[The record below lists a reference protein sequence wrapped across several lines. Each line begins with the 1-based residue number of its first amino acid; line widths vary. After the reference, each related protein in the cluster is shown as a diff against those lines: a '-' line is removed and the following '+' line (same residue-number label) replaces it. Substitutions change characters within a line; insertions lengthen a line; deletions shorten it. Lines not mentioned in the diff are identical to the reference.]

1 MAIKMELYISLAAM
15 IISLISVI
23 VSVAIYA
30 LGIQRD
36 KKQDTLDSFNLLQEQ
51 VFDKLNL
58 ITYSE
63 ITDICKKVGS
73 GNIDNNTNSKYYDL
87 LGYLARLEHFS
98 LGVNTGIYDA
108 KTAER
113 AGTAFLVSLH
123 KKLLP
128 VIELQKKRGNGNN
141 NKKIEYYEEFKM
153 LTEKISNYEKK
164 QISKK

>member
-1 MAIKMELYISLAAM
+1 MNMELYISLAAM

-23 VSVAIYA
+23 VSVAIYL

-36 KKQDTLDSFNLLQEQ
+36 KKQDTLDFFNLLQEQ

-63 ITDICKKVGS
+63 ITNICKKVDSGS
-73 GNIDNNTNSKYYDL
+73 IDDETNSKYYEL

-113 AGTAFLVSLH
+113 AGTAFLVSLR

-128 VIELQKKRGNGNN
+128 VIELQEKRGNHNRD
-141 NKKIEYYEEFKM
+141 KRIEYYKEFRM
-153 LTEKISNYEKK
+153 LTERVAKYE
-164 QISKK
+164 

>member
-1 MAIKMELYISLAAM
+1 MNMELYISLAAM

-23 VSVAIYA
+23 VSVAIYL

-63 ITDICKKVGS
+63 ITNICKKVDSGS
-73 GNIDNNTNSKYYDL
+73 IDDETNSKYYEL

-113 AGTAFLVSLH
+113 AGTAFLVSLR

-128 VIELQKKRGNGNN
+128 VIELQEKRGNRNSD
-141 NKKIEYYEEFKM
+141 KRIEYYEEFRM
-153 LTEKISNYEKK
+153 LTERVAKYE
-164 QISKK
+164 

>member
-1 MAIKMELYISLAAM
+1 MNMELYISLAAM

-23 VSVAIYA
+23 VSVAIYL

-63 ITDICKKVGS
+63 ITNICKKVDNGS
-73 GNIDNNTNSKYYDL
+73 IDDETNSKYYEL

-113 AGTAFLVSLH
+113 AGTAFLVSLR

-128 VIELQKKRGNGNN
+128 VIELQEKRGNH
-141 NKKIEYYEEFKM
+141 KSDKRIEYYKEFRM
-153 LTEKISNYEKK
+153 LTERVAKYE
-164 QISKK
+164 

>member
-1 MAIKMELYISLAAM
+1 MNMELYISLAAM

-23 VSVAIYA
+23 VSVAIYL

-63 ITDICKKVGS
+63 ITNICKKVDNGS
-73 GNIDNNTNSKYYDL
+73 IDDETNSKYYEL

-113 AGTAFLVSLH
+113 AGTAFLVSLR

-128 VIELQKKRGNGNN
+128 VIELQEKRGNLNSD
-141 NKKIEYYEEFKM
+141 KRIEYYKEFRM
-153 LTEKISNYEKK
+153 LTERVAKYE
-164 QISKK
+164 

>member
-1 MAIKMELYISLAAM
+1 MELYISLAAM

-23 VSVAIYA
+23 VFVAIYL

-63 ITDICKKVGS
+63 ITNICKKVDSGS
-73 GNIDNNTNSKYYDL
+73 IDDETNSKYYEL

-113 AGTAFLVSLH
+113 AGTAFLVSLR

-128 VIELQKKRGNGNN
+128 VIELQEKRGNHNSD
-141 NKKIEYYEEFKM
+141 KRIEYYKEFRM
-153 LTEKISNYEKK
+153 LTERVAKYE
-164 QISKK
+164 

>member
-1 MAIKMELYISLAAM
+1 MMNMELYISLAAM
-15 IISLISVI
+15 IISLIAVI
-23 VSVAIYA
+23 VSVAIYL

-63 ITDICKKVGS
+63 ITNICKKVDNGS
-73 GNIDNNTNSKYYDL
+73 IDDETNSKYYEL

-113 AGTAFLVSLH
+113 AGTAFLVSLR

-128 VIELQKKRGNGNN
+128 VIELQEKRGNRNSD
-141 NKKIEYYEEFKM
+141 KRIEYYKEFRM
-153 LTEKISNYEKK
+153 LTERVAKYE
-164 QISKK
+164 

>member
-1 MAIKMELYISLAAM
+1 MELYISLAAM

-23 VSVAIYA
+23 VSVAIYL

-63 ITDICKKVGS
+63 ITNICKKVDNGS
-73 GNIDNNTNSKYYDL
+73 IDDETNSKYYEL

-113 AGTAFLVSLH
+113 AGTAFLVSLR

-128 VIELQKKRGNGNN
+128 VIELQEKRGNHNSD
-141 NKKIEYYEEFKM
+141 KRIEYYKEFRM
-153 LTEKISNYEKK
+153 LTERVAKYE
-164 QISKK
+164 

>member
-1 MAIKMELYISLAAM
+1 MNMELYISLAAM

-23 VSVAIYA
+23 VSVAIYL

-63 ITDICKKVGS
+63 ITNICKKVDNGS
-73 GNIDNNTNSKYYDL
+73 IDDETNSKYYEL

-128 VIELQKKRGNGNN
+128 VIELQEKRGNHNSD
-141 NKKIEYYEEFKM
+141 KRIEYYKEFRM
-153 LTEKISNYEKK
+153 LTERVAKYE
-164 QISKK
+164 

>member
-1 MAIKMELYISLAAM
+1 MNMELYISLAAM

-23 VSVAIYA
+23 VSVAIYL

-63 ITDICKKVGS
+63 ITNICKKVDNGS
-73 GNIDNNTNSKYYDL
+73 IDDETNSKYYEL

-113 AGTAFLVSLH
+113 AGTAFLVSLR

-128 VIELQKKRGNGNN
+128 VIELQEKRGNRNSD
-141 NKKIEYYEEFKM
+141 KRIEYYKEFRM
-153 LTEKISNYEKK
+153 LTERVAKYE
-164 QISKK
+164 

>member
-1 MAIKMELYISLAAM
+1 MNMELYISLAAM

-23 VSVAIYA
+23 VSVAIY
-30 LGIQRD
+30 LIGIQRD

-63 ITDICKKVGS
+63 ITNICKKVDNGS
-73 GNIDNNTNSKYYDL
+73 IDDETNSKYYEL

-113 AGTAFLVSLH
+113 AGTAFLVSLR

-128 VIELQKKRGNGNN
+128 VIELQEKRGNHNSD
-141 NKKIEYYEEFKM
+141 KRIEYYKEFRM
-153 LTEKISNYEKK
+153 LTERVAKYE
-164 QISKK
+164 

>member
-1 MAIKMELYISLAAM
+1 MNMELYISLAAM

-23 VSVAIYA
+23 VSVAIYL

-63 ITDICKKVGS
+63 ITNICKKVDNGS
-73 GNIDNNTNSKYYDL
+73 IDDETNSKYYEL

-113 AGTAFLVSLH
+113 AGTAFLVSLR

-128 VIELQKKRGNGNN
+128 VIELQEKRGNHNSDRR
-141 NKKIEYYEEFKM
+141 IEYYKEFRM
-153 LTEKISNYEKK
+153 LTERVAKYE
-164 QISKK
+164 

>member
-1 MAIKMELYISLAAM
+1 L
-15 IISLISVI
+15 
-23 VSVAIYA
+23 

-63 ITDICKKVGS
+63 ITNICKKVDSGS
-73 GNIDNNTNSKYYDL
+73 IDDETNSKYYEL

-113 AGTAFLVSLH
+113 AGTAFLVSLR

-128 VIELQKKRGNGNN
+128 VIELQEKRGNHNSD
-141 NKKIEYYEEFKM
+141 KRIEYYKEFRM
-153 LTEKISNYEKK
+153 LTERVAKYE
-164 QISKK
+164 

>member
-1 MAIKMELYISLAAM
+1 MNMELYISLAAM

-23 VSVAIYA
+23 VSFAIY
-30 LGIQRD
+30 LIRIQRD
-36 KKQDTLDSFNLLQEQ
+36 KKQDTLDSFNLPQEQ

-63 ITDICKKVGS
+63 ITNICKQVDNGS
-73 GNIDNNTNSKYYDL
+73 IDDETNSKYYEL

-113 AGTAFLVSLH
+113 AGTAFLVSLR

-128 VIELQKKRGNGNN
+128 VIELQEKRGNHNSD
-141 NKKIEYYEEFKM
+141 KRIEYYKEFRM
-153 LTEKISNYEKK
+153 LTERVAKYE
-164 QISKK
+164 

>member
-1 MAIKMELYISLAAM
+1 MNMELYISLAAM

-23 VSVAIYA
+23 VSVAIYL

-63 ITDICKKVGS
+63 ITNICKKVDSGS
-73 GNIDNNTNSKYYDL
+73 IDDETNSKYYEL

-98 LGVNTGIYDA
+98 LGVNTGIYDT

-113 AGTAFLVSLH
+113 AGTAFLVSLR

-128 VIELQKKRGNGNN
+128 VIELQEKRGNHNSD
-141 NKKIEYYEEFKM
+141 KRIEYYKEFRM
-153 LTEKISNYEKK
+153 LTERVAKYE
-164 QISKK
+164 

>member
-1 MAIKMELYISLAAM
+1 MELYISLAAM

-23 VSVAIYA
+23 VSVAIYL

-63 ITDICKKVGS
+63 ITNICKKVDSGS
-73 GNIDNNTNSKYYDL
+73 IDDETNSKYYEL

-113 AGTAFLVSLH
+113 AGTAFLVSLR

-128 VIELQKKRGNGNN
+128 VIELQEKRGNHNSD
-141 NKKIEYYEEFKM
+141 KRIEYYKEFRM
-153 LTEKISNYEKK
+153 LTERVAKYE
-164 QISKK
+164 

>member
-1 MAIKMELYISLAAM
+1 MNMELYISLAAM

-23 VSVAIYA
+23 VSVAIYL

-63 ITDICKKVGS
+63 ITNICKKVDNGS
-73 GNIDNNTNSKYYDL
+73 IDDETNSKYYEL

-113 AGTAFLVSLH
+113 AGTAFLVSLR

-128 VIELQKKRGNGNN
+128 VIELQEKRGNHNSD
-141 NKKIEYYEEFKM
+141 KRIEYYKEFRM
-153 LTEKISNYEKK
+153 LTEMVAKYE
-164 QISKK
+164 

>member
-1 MAIKMELYISLAAM
+1 MNMELYISLAAM

-23 VSVAIYA
+23 VSVAIYL

-63 ITDICKKVGS
+63 ITNICKKVDNGS
-73 GNIDNNTNSKYYDL
+73 IDDETNSKYYEL

-113 AGTAFLVSLH
+113 AGTAFLVKKK

-128 VIELQKKRGNGNN
+128 VIELQEKRGNHNSD
-141 NKKIEYYEEFKM
+141 KRIEYYKEFRM
-153 LTEKISNYEKK
+153 LTERVAKYE
-164 QISKK
+164 

>member
-1 MAIKMELYISLAAM
+1 MNMELYISLAAM

-23 VSVAIYA
+23 VSVAIYL

-63 ITDICKKVGS
+63 ITNICKKVDNGS
-73 GNIDNNTNSKYYDL
+73 IDDETNSKYYEL

-113 AGTAFLVSLH
+113 AGTAFLVSKR

-128 VIELQKKRGNGNN
+128 VIELQEKRGNHNSD
-141 NKKIEYYEEFKM
+141 KRIEYYKEFRM
-153 LTEKISNYEKK
+153 LTERVAKYE
-164 QISKK
+164 

>member
-1 MAIKMELYISLAAM
+1 MELYISLAAM

-23 VSVAIYA
+23 VSVAIYL

-63 ITDICKKVGS
+63 ITNICKKVDNGS
-73 GNIDNNTNSKYYDL
+73 IDDETNSKYYEL

-113 AGTAFLVSLH
+113 AGTAFLVSLR

-128 VIELQKKRGNGNN
+128 VIELQEKRGNRNSD
-141 NKKIEYYEEFKM
+141 KRIEYYKEFRM
-153 LTEKISNYEKK
+153 LTERVAKYE
-164 QISKK
+164 

>member
-1 MAIKMELYISLAAM
+1 MNMELYISLAAM

-23 VSVAIYA
+23 VSVAIYL

-63 ITDICKKVGS
+63 ITNICKKVDNGS
-73 GNIDNNTNSKYYDL
+73 IDDETNSKYYEL

-113 AGTAFLVSLH
+113 AGTAFLVSLR

-128 VIELQKKRGNGNN
+128 VIELQEKRGNHNSD
-141 NKKIEYYEEFKM
+141 KRIEYYKEFRM
-153 LTEKISNYEKK
+153 LTERVAKYE
-164 QISKK
+164 

>member
-1 MAIKMELYISLAAM
+1 MNMELYISLAAM

-23 VSVAIYA
+23 VSVAIYL

-63 ITDICKKVGS
+63 ITNICKKVDNGS
-73 GNIDNNTNSKYYDL
+73 IDDETNSKYYEL

-128 VIELQKKRGNGNN
+128 VIELQEKRGNRNSD
-141 NKKIEYYEEFKM
+141 KRIEYYKEFRM
-153 LTEKISNYEKK
+153 LTERVAKYE
-164 QISKK
+164 

>member
-1 MAIKMELYISLAAM
+1 MNMELYISLAAM

-23 VSVAIYA
+23 VSVAIYL

-63 ITDICKKVGS
+63 ITNICKKVDSGS
-73 GNIDNNTNSKYYDL
+73 IDDETNSKYYEL

-113 AGTAFLVSLH
+113 AGTAFLVSLR

-128 VIELQKKRGNGNN
+128 VIELQEKRGNHNSD
-141 NKKIEYYEEFKM
+141 KRIEYYKEFRM
-153 LTEKISNYEKK
+153 LTERVAKYE
-164 QISKK
+164 

>member
-1 MAIKMELYISLAAM
+1 MNMELYISLAAM

-23 VSVAIYA
+23 VSVAIYL

-63 ITDICKKVGS
+63 ITNICKKVDS
-73 GNIDNNTNSKYYDL
+73 GNIDDRTNSKYYEL

-113 AGTAFLVSLH
+113 AGTAFLVSLR

-128 VIELQKKRGNGNN
+128 VIELQEKRGNHNSD
-141 NKKIEYYEEFKM
+141 KRIEYYKEFRM
-153 LTEKISNYEKK
+153 LTEMVAKYE
-164 QISKK
+164 

>member
-1 MAIKMELYISLAAM
+1 MNMELYISLAAM

-23 VSVAIYA
+23 VSVAIYL

-63 ITDICKKVGS
+63 ITNICKKVDNGS
-73 GNIDNNTNSKYYDL
+73 IDDETNSKYYEL

-113 AGTAFLVSLH
+113 VGTAFLVSLR

-128 VIELQKKRGNGNN
+128 VIELQEKRGNHNSD
-141 NKKIEYYEEFKM
+141 KRIEYYKEFRM
-153 LTEKISNYEKK
+153 LTERVAKYE
-164 QISKK
+164 

>member
-1 MAIKMELYISLAAM
+1 MNMELYISLAAM

-23 VSVAIYA
+23 VSVAIYL

-63 ITDICKKVGS
+63 ITNICKKVDNGS
-73 GNIDNNTNSKYYDL
+73 IDDETNSKYYEL

-113 AGTAFLVSLH
+113 AGTAFLVSLR

-128 VIELQKKRGNGNN
+128 VIELQEKRGNHNSD
-141 NKKIEYYEEFKM
+141 KRIEYYKEFRM
-153 LTEKISNYEKK
+153 LTERVAKCE
-164 QISKK
+164 

>member
-1 MAIKMELYISLAAM
+1 MNMELYISLAAM

-23 VSVAIYA
+23 VSVAIYL

-63 ITDICKKVGS
+63 ITNICKKVDNGS
-73 GNIDNNTNSKYYDL
+73 IDDETNSKYFEL

-113 AGTAFLVSLH
+113 AGTAFLVSLR

-128 VIELQKKRGNGNN
+128 VIELQEKRGNHNSD
-141 NKKIEYYEEFKM
+141 KRIEYYKEFRM
-153 LTEKISNYEKK
+153 LTERVAKYE
-164 QISKK
+164 

>member
-1 MAIKMELYISLAAM
+1 MELFVSFAAM
-15 IISLISVI
+15 FISLISVI
-23 VSVAIYA
+23 VSVAIYL
-30 LGIQRD
+30 LGIQRN
-36 KKQDTLDSFNLLQEQ
+36 KKQDTLDAFNLLQVQ

-58 ITYSE
+58 IPYSE
-63 ITDICKKVGS
+63 IAHVCKQVES
-73 GNIDNNTNSKYYDL
+73 GRIDDETNVKYYEL

-128 VIELQKKRGNGNN
+128 VIALQEKRGNRNSDR
-141 NKKIEYYEEFKM
+141 KVAYYEEFRM
-153 LTEKISNYEKK
+153 LTEKVERLE
-164 QISKK
+164 

>member
-1 MAIKMELYISLAAM
+1 MNMELYISLAAM

-23 VSVAIYA
+23 VSVAIYL

-63 ITDICKKVGS
+63 ITNICKKVDSGS
-73 GNIDNNTNSKYYDL
+73 IDDETNSKYYEL

-113 AGTAFLVSLH
+113 ADTAFLVSLR

-128 VIELQKKRGNGNN
+128 VIELQEKRGNHNSD
-141 NKKIEYYEEFKM
+141 KRIEYYKEFRM
-153 LTEKISNYEKK
+153 LTERVAKYE
-164 QISKK
+164 

>member
-1 MAIKMELYISLAAM
+1 MNMELYISLAAM

-23 VSVAIYA
+23 VSVAIYL

-63 ITDICKKVGS
+63 ITNICKKVDNGS
-73 GNIDNNTNSKYYDL
+73 IDDETNSKYYEL

-113 AGTAFLVSLH
+113 AGTAFLVWLR

-128 VIELQKKRGNGNN
+128 VIELQEKRGNHNSD
-141 NKKIEYYEEFKM
+141 KRIEYYKEFRM
-153 LTEKISNYEKK
+153 LTERVAKYE
-164 QISKK
+164 

>member
-1 MAIKMELYISLAAM
+1 MNMELYISLAAM

-23 VSVAIYA
+23 VSVAIY
-30 LGIQRD
+30 LIGIQRD

-63 ITDICKKVGS
+63 ITNICKKVDNGS
-73 GNIDNNTNSKYYDL
+73 IDDETNSKYYEL

-113 AGTAFLVSLH
+113 AGTAFLVSLC

-128 VIELQKKRGNGNN
+128 VIELQEKRGNHNSD
-141 NKKIEYYEEFKM
+141 KRIEYYKEFRM
-153 LTEKISNYEKK
+153 LTERVAKYE
-164 QISKK
+164 